1 MVQLK
6 ILSGKKAGTV
16 SVVRHFPFQLGR
28 SANSDLQLDE
38 AGVWDEHFQI
48 SLDSTQHIIL
58 ETQPNAL
65 VTINGQPAQQGIL
78 RSGDSIEIGSL
89 KMQFWLSQ
97 PLQAGLRIREL
108 LVWTAIASVFAA
120 QIVLIYWLP
129 K

>member
-6 ILSGKKAGTV
+6 ILSGKKAGAV

-28 SANSDLQLDE
+28 SAKSDVQLDE
-38 AGVWDEHFQI
+38 DGVWDEHFQI
-48 SLDSTQHIIL
+48 HLDSDQHFML
-58 ETQPNAL
+58 ETQPEAL
-65 VTINGQPAQQGIL
+65 VTINGQPAQQAIL

-97 PLQAGLRIREL
+97 PLQTGLTIREL
-108 LVWTAIASVFAA
+108 FVWAAIAAVFAA